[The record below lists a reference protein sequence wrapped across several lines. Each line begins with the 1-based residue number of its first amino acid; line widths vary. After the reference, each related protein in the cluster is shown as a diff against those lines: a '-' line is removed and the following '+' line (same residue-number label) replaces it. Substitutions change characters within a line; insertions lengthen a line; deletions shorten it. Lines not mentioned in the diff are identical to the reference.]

1 MVVVGKIFL
10 SDSDGDDAGGN
21 LSPRRRRMRLPA
33 RPPIPPSS
41 PASLS
46 PSVGRSVGRT
56 FGRKFIPDSRY
67 QLLIRAT
74 VRRGCNCLRPIS
86 CKSLARSERGERDW
100 FTELQPYFC
109 LSLPHDV
116 PHSVTTSGIIRTQ
129 MTLLCSVDKV
139 DVSLEMEKW
148 A

>member
-21 LSPRRRRMRLPA
+21 LSHRRRMRLPA

-46 PSVGRSVGRT
+46 LSVGRSVGRT

-74 VRRGCNCLRPIS
+74 VRPSRL
-86 CKSLARSERGERDW
+86 
-100 FTELQPYFC
+100 
-109 LSLPHDV
+109 
-116 PHSVTTSGIIRTQ
+116 
-129 MTLLCSVDKV
+129 
-139 DVSLEMEKW
+139 
-148 A
+148 

>member
-33 RPPIPPSS
+33 RPPIPPSI

-74 VRRGCNCLRPIS
+74 VRPSRL
-86 CKSLARSERGERDW
+86 
-100 FTELQPYFC
+100 
-109 LSLPHDV
+109 
-116 PHSVTTSGIIRTQ
+116 
-129 MTLLCSVDKV
+129 
-139 DVSLEMEKW
+139 
-148 A
+148 